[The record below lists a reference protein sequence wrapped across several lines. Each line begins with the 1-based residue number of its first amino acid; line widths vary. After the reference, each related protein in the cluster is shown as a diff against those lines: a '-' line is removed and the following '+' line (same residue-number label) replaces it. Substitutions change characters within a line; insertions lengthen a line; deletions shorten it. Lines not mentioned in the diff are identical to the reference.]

1 MATTATWTDHALR
14 TLEDAGYRS
23 GAARAHVVRALGR
36 QDCCLTARELAD
48 QLRDGG
54 DEVGIASIYRALEV
68 LGELR
73 LVHRMDAG
81 EGVVR
86 YEPAMPSGEH
96 HHHIVCD
103 HCGQVA
109 AYEDERLEQAIGALA
124 DRLSWSVDRHDV
136 VLRGACPGCSSGR

>member
-1 MATTATWTDHALR
+1 MATVTWTDHALR

-23 GAARAHVVRALGR
+23 GAARASVVRTLGR

-48 QLRDGG
+48 RLRDEG

-103 HCGQVA
+103 RCGQVA
-109 AYEDERLEQAIGALA
+109 AYEDERLEQAIGSLA
-124 DRLSWSVDRHDV
+124 DRLSWTVDRHDV
-136 VLRGACPGCSSGR
+136 VLRGTCPACA